1 MTDRLKRARL
11 AMQRHNGEQGGAAQ
25 AFHITMETARNFLDR

>member
-1 MTDRLKRARL
+1 MTDRIKRALL
-11 AMQRHNGEQGGAAQ
+11 AMQRHNREKGVAAQ